1 MAGSVKTEIRVM
13 RIADYILHTV
23 GPRYSTVQYSTVQ
36 YSTADYILHTVGP
49 RLVPGSSGG
58 AVVMKLDVEGREM
71 SIICHRKHLV
81 LSFYMIKS

>member
-1 MAGSVKTEIRVM
+1 MKTEIRVM

-23 GPRYSTVQYSTVQ
+23 GPRYCTVQYSTVQ

-49 RLVPGSSGG
+49 RLVPASSGQG

-71 SIICHRKHLV
+71 SIIGNTTT
-81 LSFYMIKS
+81 

>member
-36 YSTADYILHTVGP
+36 YSTVQYSTVQYSTADYILHTVGP
-49 RLVPGSSGG
+49 RLVPGSRG

-71 SIICHRKHLV
+71 SIIGNT
-81 LSFYMIKS
+81 ST